1 MGDDLLP
8 ANPFGNAHRFR
19 ASAMGFQPVTQVG
32 RCVGEVAD
40 PLSDRAFLRSHVVL
54 RGFLCAAALRHRA
67 LHTGRKPDG
76 DNGERA
82 DYGRLPA
89 KLVLLG
95 RLSDGCEHRGIEV
108 PEPCAGLGG
117 MDDSGGR
124 HGLLYPKLRRGRGAA
139 GQDDGYGRD
148 GRYHAIRQ
156 ENNTIIKF

>member
-1 MGDDLLP
+1 MQITNTQYILPLLFLFIRLFFPRGKPILRRILCP
-8 ANPFGNAHRFR
+8 A
-19 ASAMGFQPVTQVG
+19 SV
-32 RCVGEVAD
+32 
-40 PLSDRAFLRSHVVL
+40 
-54 RGFLCAAALRHRA
+54 RHCA
-67 LHTGRKPDG
+67 LHTGGKPDG

-82 DYGRLPA
+82 DHGRLPA

-108 PEPCAGLGG
+108 PEPRAGLGG

-139 GQDDGYGRD
+139 GQDDGDGCY

-156 ENNTIIKF
+156 GNNTIIKF